1 MLIKKRRKEARRRKK
16 PAGLFLY
23 VCEREVIVTDMK
35 KTKKKLPAVGV
46 IAALLAASMMI
57 LSACG
62 STVQEG
68 AQDTR
73 QETRQASDGGTA
85 ETAGNTTESSAAGG
99 KVAAGE
105 TAMSGGETVQPT
117 EEDSM
122 TDQEMTEMKM
132 KIGDTQV
139 AVEWADNEAVE
150 ALRELVKEEP
160 LTIQMSM
167 YGGFEQVGPIGQRL
181 PASDS
186 QTTTQSGDIVLYTGS
201 QIVVFYGSNSWAY
214 TRLGHITDQSAE
226 DMKNLLGNGDVTIT
240 IGLEDEVK
248 RVARDGADM
257 QTEDKSM
264 PTRVPMEGG
273 TKINMYFGDTVIPG
287 VLNDS
292 ETAKALIEKLPITQH
307 VSRYSHDFCGVTEDL
322 PYKEEDVHYGWL
334 NGDIDYATDAPYF
347 TILFEDEDDSEQYGY
362 QVNIGVITCPL
373 SEIAELEG
381 SFDVRIELAEE

>member
-1 MLIKKRRKEARRRKK
+1 
-16 PAGLFLY
+16 
-23 VCEREVIVTDMK
+23 MK

-46 IAALLAASMMI
+46 IAALFAASMMI

-62 STVQEG
+62 STVQESAEETQQK
-68 AQDTR
+68 AQQTP
-73 QETRQASDGGTA
+73 EAGTA
-85 ETAGNTTESSAAGG
+85 ETTGETQQVPDAGTAEKAEAGTGSS
-99 KVAAGE
+99 AAGE

-122 TDQEMTEMKM
+122 TDQDMTEMTM
-132 KIGDTQV
+132 NIGDTQV

-240 IGLEDEVK
+240 IGSK
-248 RVARDGADM
+248 
-257 QTEDKSM
+257 
-264 PTRVPMEGG
+264 
-273 TKINMYFGDTVIPG
+273 
-287 VLNDS
+287 
-292 ETAKALIEKLPITQH
+292 
-307 VSRYSHDFCGVTEDL
+307 
-322 PYKEEDVHYGWL
+322 
-334 NGDIDYATDAPYF
+334 
-347 TILFEDEDDSEQYGY
+347 
-362 QVNIGVITCPL
+362 
-373 SEIAELEG
+373 
-381 SFDVRIELAEE
+381 